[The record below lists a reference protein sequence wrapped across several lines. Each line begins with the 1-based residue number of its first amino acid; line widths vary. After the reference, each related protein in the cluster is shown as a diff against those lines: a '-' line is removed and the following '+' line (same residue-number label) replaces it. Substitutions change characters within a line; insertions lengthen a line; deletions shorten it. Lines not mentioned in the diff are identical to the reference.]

1 MPAKALIVL
10 PLAVAIVV
18 LLTAAR
24 ILPACAVGVFD
35 WADACLPTPVA
46 AAADRLDAL
55 EARRAALEAE
65 VAALQ
70 RRVAALPACQRVAEA
85 PPPPPPVEP
94 APRPQRPPPPPPPP
108 PEPPRDIDQERWDDR
123 DISLLEGCWDLDSN
137 FETVSSGGQRY
148 PVQSWSMCFDASG
161 NGTQN
166 FRAFRDRIPCSG
178 PVRGAFDPDGR
189 MSIDFVTDAQC
200 QGGGRILRREAT
212 CELTPEGRARCSSI
226 RESDGLRQTF
236 VLRRR
241 R

>member
-1 MPAKALIVL
+1 MRRAALILL
-10 PLAVAIVV
+10 PLFIGIAAV
-18 LLTAAR
+18 LTAAR
-24 ILPACAVGVFD
+24 ILPACAVGVFA
-35 WADACLPTPVA
+35 WADQCPAPPDRA
-46 AAADRLDAL
+46 AGDRLDAL

-65 VAALQ
+65 VVALQ
-70 RRVAALPACQRVAEA
+70 RRVAALPACQRMAEA
-85 PPPPPPVEP
+85 PPPPPVEP
-94 APRPQRPPPPPPPP
+94 APRPPPPP

-137 FETVSSGGQRY
+137 FETVSSGGERY
-148 PVQSWSMCFDASG
+148 PVQSWSMCFDANG

-189 MSIDFVTDAQC
+189 LSIDFVTDAQC
-200 QGGGRILRREAT
+200 RGRGRILRREAT
-212 CELTPEGRARCSSI
+212 CELTQEGRARCSSI
-226 RESDGLRQTF
+226 RGSDGLRQTF